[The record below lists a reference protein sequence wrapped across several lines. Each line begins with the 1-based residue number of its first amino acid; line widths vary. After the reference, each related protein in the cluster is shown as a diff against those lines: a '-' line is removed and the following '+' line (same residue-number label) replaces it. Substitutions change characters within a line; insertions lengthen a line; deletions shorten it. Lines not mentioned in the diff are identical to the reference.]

1 MPIGTDGYN
10 LRHYSLN
17 CISVKHI
24 TGALQ
29 QMRSDGVPHV
39 SNGFQLLKSNLLEY
53 YNDNDVKQ
61 TSRAAIRFS

>member
-1 MPIGTDGYN
+1 
-10 LRHYSLN
+10 
-17 CISVKHI
+17 
-24 TGALQ
+24 
-29 QMRSDGVPHV
+29 MRSDGVPYV